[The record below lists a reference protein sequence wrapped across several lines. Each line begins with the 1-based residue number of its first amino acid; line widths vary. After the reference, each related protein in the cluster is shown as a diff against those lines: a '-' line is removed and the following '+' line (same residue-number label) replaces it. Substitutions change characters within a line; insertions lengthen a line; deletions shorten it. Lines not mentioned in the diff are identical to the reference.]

1 MVSLSSIVKFEGNTK
16 STKTGRYVTKS
27 KDNKFGI
34 AAKDPVT
41 GRYMSMKEAGQRV
54 KDFIG
59 KSLKERPAIS
69 AETINK
75 NLGINQ
81 SDKSFAT
88 LLSQAERRTQQA
100 AEKAAKQAG
109 KNGMVTVFDATK
121 GLHVSATPAE
131 AKAIKAVN
139 EALKQ
144 STKETTKQGAKDIVK
159 EVAKKPSMWKKALKW
174 GAIGL
179 GIAALV
185 AGGVYLYKKYKDGK
199 AQANQPVNPTPTPVP
214 TKPADQ
220 TKPPVKGDENQ
231 ANPSKPTVPTE
242 YTVKKGD
249 NLWNIAKQ
257 YLKDLHKDDPNYKP
271 TNKEILEKTEELM
284 RLNNKEYRKPLPS
297 DSRKRVVVI
306 HENEKIKLT
315 A

>member
-1 MVSLSSIVKFEGNTK
+1 VDFQGYTARNLKN
-16 STKTGRYVTKS
+16 GRYV
-27 KDNKFGI
+27 
-34 AAKDPVT
+34 
-41 GRYMSMKEAGQRV
+41 
-54 KDFIG
+54 
-59 KSLKERPAIS
+59 S
-69 AETINK
+69 A
-75 NLGINQ
+75 Q
-81 SDKSFAT
+81 
-88 LLSQAERRTQQA
+88 
-100 AEKAAKQAG
+100 QAG
-109 KNGMVTVFDATK
+109 KLVKDKVVEIFKKKPKISSETIDAGLGIGRATK
-121 GLHVSATPAE
+121 SAE
-131 AKAIKAVN
+131 ESAKVFMEN
-139 EALKQ
+139 
-144 STKETTKQGAKDIVK
+144 GFK

-185 AGGVYLYKKYKDGK
+185 AGGVYLYKKYKDSK

-214 TKPADQ
+214 TKPTEP
-220 TKPPVKGDENQ
+220 TKPVEPT
-231 ANPSKPTVPTE
+231 KPAVPTE

-284 RLNNKEYRKPLPS
+284 RLNNKEYRQPLPS

>member
-1 MVSLSSIVKFEGNTK
+1 MTKALDVVDFQGYTARNLKNGKYVS
-16 STKTGRYVTKS
+16 
-27 KDNKFGI
+27 
-34 AAKDPVT
+34 A
-41 GRYMSMKEAGQRV
+41 Q
-54 KDFIG
+54 
-59 KSLKERPAIS
+59 
-69 AETINK
+69 
-75 NLGINQ
+75 
-81 SDKSFAT
+81 
-88 LLSQAERRTQQA
+88 
-100 AEKAAKQAG
+100 QAG
-109 KNGMVTVFDATK
+109 KLVKDKVVEIFKKKPNISSGTIDAGLGIGRATK
-121 GLHVSATPAE
+121 SAEESAKVFIENGFKE
-131 AKAIKAVN
+131 A
-139 EALKQ
+139 
-144 STKETTKQGAKDIVK
+144 T
-159 EVAKKPSMWKKALKW
+159 KKPSMWKNALKW

-231 ANPSKPTVPTE
+231 ANPTKPTVPTE

-284 RLNNKEYRKPLPS
+284 RLNNKEYRQPLPS

-306 HENEKIKLT
+306 HENEKIRLS

>member
-1 MVSLSSIVKFEGNTK
+1 MTKALGVVDFQGYTASNLKNGKYVS
-16 STKTGRYVTKS
+16 
-27 KDNKFGI
+27 
-34 AAKDPVT
+34 A
-41 GRYMSMKEAGQRV
+41 Q
-54 KDFIG
+54 
-59 KSLKERPAIS
+59 
-69 AETINK
+69 
-75 NLGINQ
+75 
-81 SDKSFAT
+81 
-88 LLSQAERRTQQA
+88 
-100 AEKAAKQAG
+100 QAG
-109 KNGMVTVFDATK
+109 KLVKNKVVETFKNQPKIT
-121 GLHVSATPAE
+121 SATIDQGLGIGRAVKS
-131 AKAIKAVN
+131 AKESMGVFVKDGV
-139 EALKQ
+139 EQALKQ
-144 STKETTKQGAKDIVK
+144 KPISAATIDQGLGIGRAVKSAKESMGAFVKADIEQISQRARFNPAEIGSSLRIGRKATKSAEESAKVFMENGFK
-159 EVAKKPSMWKKALKW
+159 EAAKKPSMWKKALKW

-185 AGGVYLYKKYKDGK
+185 AGGVYLYKKYKDNQ
-199 AQANQPVNPTPTPVP
+199 AQANQQVNTTPTPAP

-231 ANPSKPTVPTE
+231 ANPTKPTVPTE

-284 RLNNKEYRKPLPS
+284 RLNNKEYRQPLPS

-306 HENEKIKLT
+306 HENEKIRLS

>member
-1 MVSLSSIVKFEGNTK
+1 MTKALGVVDFQGYTARNLKNGKYLS
-16 STKTGRYVTKS
+16 
-27 KDNKFGI
+27 
-34 AAKDPVT
+34 A
-41 GRYMSMKEAGQRV
+41 Q
-54 KDFIG
+54 
-59 KSLKERPAIS
+59 
-69 AETINK
+69 
-75 NLGINQ
+75 
-81 SDKSFAT
+81 
-88 LLSQAERRTQQA
+88 
-100 AEKAAKQAG
+100 QAG
-109 KNGMVTVFDATK
+109 KLVKDKVVETFKNQPKISSTAIDQGLGIGRAVKSAKESMGAFVKADIEQISQRARFNPAEIGSSLRIGRKATK
-121 GLHVSATPAE
+121 SAEESAKVFMENGFKE
-131 AKAIKAVN
+131 A
-139 EALKQ
+139 
-144 STKETTKQGAKDIVK
+144 
-159 EVAKKPSMWKKALKW
+159 AKKPSMWKKALKW

-185 AGGVYLYKKYKDGK
+185 AGGVYLYKKYKDNQ

-231 ANPSKPTVPTE
+231 ANPTKPTVPTE

-284 RLNNKEYRKPLPS
+284 RLNNKEYRQPLPS

-306 HENEKIKLT
+306 HENEKIRLS

>member
-1 MVSLSSIVKFEGNTK
+1 MTKALGVVDFQGCTARNLKNGKYVS
-16 STKTGRYVTKS
+16 
-27 KDNKFGI
+27 
-34 AAKDPVT
+34 A
-41 GRYMSMKEAGQRV
+41 Q
-54 KDFIG
+54 
-59 KSLKERPAIS
+59 
-69 AETINK
+69 
-75 NLGINQ
+75 
-81 SDKSFAT
+81 
-88 LLSQAERRTQQA
+88 
-100 AEKAAKQAG
+100 QAG
-109 KNGMVTVFDATK
+109 KLVKDKVVEIFKKKPNISSGTIDAGLGIGRATK
-121 GLHVSATPAE
+121 SAEESAKVFMENGFKE
-131 AKAIKAVN
+131 A
-139 EALKQ
+139 
-144 STKETTKQGAKDIVK
+144 
-159 EVAKKPSMWKKALKW
+159 AKKPSMWKKALKW

-185 AGGVYLYKKYKDGK
+185 AGGVYLYKKYKDNQ

-231 ANPSKPTVPTE
+231 ANPTKPTVPTE

-257 YLKDLHKDDPNYKP
+257 YLKDLHKDNPNYKP

-284 RLNNKEYRKPLPS
+284 RLNNKEYRQPLPS

-306 HENEKIKLT
+306 HENEKIRLS